1 MKQFLTYKA
10 KEQTE
15 DSRSSH
21 HSDVIFS
28 ATHLKQVHLYVCSL
42 KENILPGSPLRAR
55 TALMVKQHLIEHLWV
70 RNAPRRMQSEWA

>member
-15 DSRSSH
+15 DSKSSH

-28 ATHLKQVHLYVCSL
+28 ATHLKQVRLYVCSL
-42 KENILPGSPLRAR
+42 KENVLPGSPLRTR
-55 TALMVKQHLIEHLWV
+55 TALLVLWV